1 MSADIACLAL
11 PTPWAV
17 GRVNCYLID
26 DDPLTL
32 VDTGPNSGKALD
44 ALETGLAEHGRRVED
59 LERIVITHQHPDHEG
74 LVEILRRRSGAE
86 VCALDRL
93 APWLSGWRDEQKA
106 DDAFAAALMVRNG
119 VPADIVA
126 VLEAL
131 SQNFRAWGS
140 SAPVDRILTD
150 GGELGFAGRT
160 LRVHHRPG
168 HSPTDTVFHDAEQGL
183 LIGGDHLIAHISSN
197 PLASKDHDRPLV
209 TYMESLRATRAME
222 GVETVLA
229 GHGEPVTGVAELID
243 TRFALHERRARKI
256 GGMVADRPLTAH
268 EIASGLWGRAS
279 LTQAFLTLSEVLGHL
294 DLLLE
299 RGEVTASEHEGVV
312 RFAQASERSSSS

>member
-1 MSADIACLAL
+1 MKEDVHALAI

-32 VDTGPNSGKALD
+32 VDTGPNSGTALD
-44 ALETGLAEHGRRVED
+44 ALETALAGHDRRIED

-74 LVEILRRRSGAE
+74 LIEILARRSGAE

-93 APWLSGWRDEQKA
+93 VPWLAGWRDEQKA
-106 DDAFAAALMVRNG
+106 DDAFAAALMTRHG
-119 VPADIVA
+119 VPEDVVS

-140 SAPVDRILTD
+140 SAPVDHTLTD

-168 HSPTDTVFHDAEQGL
+168 HSPTDTIFHDAERGVV
-183 LIGGDHLIAHISSN
+183 IGGDHLIGHISSN
-197 PLASKDHDRPLV
+197 PLASKDHDKPLLS
-209 TYMESLRATRAME
+209 YMRSLRATQAMD
-222 GVETVLA
+222 GVEVVLP
-229 GHGEPVTGVAELID
+229 GHGDPVTDVAALVD
-243 TRFALHERRARKI
+243 ARFAMHEHRAGKI
-256 GGMVADRPLTAH
+256 SSMLADSPLTAH
-268 EIASGLWGRAS
+268 EIAASLWGPAA

-294 DLLLE
+294 DLLVE
-299 RGEVTASEHEGVV
+299 RGEVVLHEDGDYS
-312 RFAQASERSSSS
+312 RFSSST